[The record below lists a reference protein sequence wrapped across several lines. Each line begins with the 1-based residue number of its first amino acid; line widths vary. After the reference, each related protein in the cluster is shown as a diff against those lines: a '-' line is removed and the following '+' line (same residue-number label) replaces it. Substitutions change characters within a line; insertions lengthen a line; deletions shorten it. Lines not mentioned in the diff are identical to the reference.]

1 MGGVGGMG
9 HPMPLYTGGSGGGGN
24 NKQMSSSGGGGGFG
38 GGGAL
43 GARGR
48 LTHPAAHTA
57 AVLALNSGS
66 DGCGNSPSKLVTGGG
81 DGNISA
87 PEKDEDDFWD

>member
-1 MGGVGGMG
+1 MG
-9 HPMPLYTGGSGGGGN
+9 HPMPLYTGGSGGN

-81 DGNISA
+81 GDGNISA

>member
-9 HPMPLYTGGSGGGGN
+9 HPMPLFTGGGATGN
-24 NKQMSSSGGGGGFG
+24 NKQMSSGGGGGFSG
-38 GGGAL
+38 GL

-66 DGCGNSPSKLVTGGG
+66 DGGNSPSKLVTGG

-87 PEKDEDDFWD
+87 AEKDDDDFWE